1 MNKKILLVDDDNNI
15 LDAFQR
21 NLRYKFELVTA
32 TNGIDG
38 VSMLNEQGPFAVIVS
53 DYRMPN
59 MDGIQFLSNAR
70 QIAPDTV
77 RMMLTGQADL
87 QVAIDAVNEGNLF
100 RFLSKPCPINVF
112 VKALTAGIEQYK
124 LVTAERE
131 LLEKTLKGS
140 VKILIDILAILN
152 PVAFSQSSR
161 IRLLTRKL
169 AVRLRIKHLWEIEL
183 ASMLSLIGCI
193 SIPWDILEKKYQ
205 GKELS
210 SRENEIFLAHPEVG
224 QNLLINIPRFER
236 IAEAVAYQ
244 EKHYDGG
251 GVPSDNLNG
260 VNIPI
265 SARLLKVAMDF
276 NILLGTGIARDRA
289 LQMMSTKHNI
299 YDPDIMTALE
309 AEILSVKE
317 GYTLKAV
324 ALKDIT
330 TGMVLA
336 DDVRDKKGSLLIP
349 REQEITDVLKI
360 RLLNF
365 DRFSSVAEPIKIL
378 DIIVKR

>member
-1 MNKKILLVDDDNNI
+1 MNNRILLVDDDNNI

-38 VSMLNEQGPFAVIVS
+38 ISMLNEQGPFAVIVS

-59 MDGIQFLSNAR
+59 MDGIQFLSKAR

-100 RFLSKPCPINVF
+100 RFLSKPCPTNAF
-112 VKALTAGIEQYK
+112 VKALTAGVEQYK

-140 VKILIDILAILN
+140 VKILIDILSILN

-224 QNLLINIPRFER
+224 QSLLINIPRFER

-251 GVPSDNLNG
+251 GVPSDNRNG

-289 LQMMSTKHNI
+289 FQMMSTKHNI
-299 YDPDIMTALE
+299 YDPDIMAALE

-365 DRFSSVAEPIKIL
+365 TRFSSVAEPIKIL
-378 DIIVKR
+378 DIIAKR